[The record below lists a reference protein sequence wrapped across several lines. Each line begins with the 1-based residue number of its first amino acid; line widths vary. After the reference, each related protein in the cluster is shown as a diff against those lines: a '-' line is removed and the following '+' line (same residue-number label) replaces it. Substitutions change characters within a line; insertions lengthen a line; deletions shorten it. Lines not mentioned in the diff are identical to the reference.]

1 MTRTT
6 RTARPPAPEAAARLA
21 AHAPGDAP
29 GARVARG
36 RRHALAGAAAAVLVA
51 LLTACS
57 GGDGAGDAGGSSVEM
72 ARQDVAEEMDGVAA
86 DEGGDTSSTGED
98 DRQVVQTGDVY
109 VAVADPHE
117 AVRQVVA
124 LVERV
129 EGRVDDR
136 YERAGTDDDPG
147 SARLTI
153 RVPAGT
159 VDEVTA
165 ELDQIGVVEELTIT
179 REDVTAAAE
188 DLDARI
194 SATEVSVARMEDLLS
209 RARTNADVI
218 AAEEALTQRQSN
230 LEQLRSERARV
241 ADRVALSTLHV
252 ELYPPAGTPVAQAGP
267 RTFLDGLGSG
277 WAGLVGAA
285 RATLVV
291 VGVLL
296 PWAAV
301 LALVVVPVV
310 LVRRSRRRRAAAAAP
325 APGAP
330 AVDPA

>member
-21 AHAPGDAP
+21 AHAPADAP
-29 GARVARG
+29 RAHRARG
-36 RRHALAGAAAAVLVA
+36 RRRALAGAAAAVLVA
-51 LLTACS
+51 LLAACS
-57 GGDGAGDAGGSSVEM
+57 SGDDGAGGSSVEM

-86 DEGGDTSSTGED
+86 DEAGDTSSTGED

-136 YERAGTDDDPG
+136 YERAGTEDDPG

-165 ELDQIGVVEELTIT
+165 ELDQIGVVEELTIS

-267 RTFLDGLGSG
+267 RTFVDGLGSG
-277 WAGLVGAA
+277 WAGLVEAA

-301 LALVVVPVV
+301 VALVVVPVV
-310 LVRRSRRRRAAAAAP
+310 LVRRSRRRRAAAAAST
-325 APGAP
+325 PGAP